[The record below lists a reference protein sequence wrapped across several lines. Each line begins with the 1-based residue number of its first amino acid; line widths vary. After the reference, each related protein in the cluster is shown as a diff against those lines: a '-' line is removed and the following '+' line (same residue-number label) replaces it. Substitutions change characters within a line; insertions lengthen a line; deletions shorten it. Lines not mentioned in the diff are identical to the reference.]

1 MVSIVITETTF
12 LFHAMKKLFV
22 LLFVLLNNFNFIF
35 AQNNLVI
42 NGDFEITTSCNFNS
56 GAIEKAI
63 PWQNPTNRSPDYF
76 NQCVGGFNVSIPKN
90 YFGFQYAHS
99 GIGHSGIICYNFSP
113 VDSTYR
119 EYIQGTLIK
128 SLKRKS
134 YFFTTY
140 ISLSDLPLQFS
151 YFASINKIGVYLSQN
166 QVFVATNGTLPF
178 TPQILADTT
187 VFYSDTLNWMK
198 ISGIYKASGGEQ
210 YLTIGNFSD
219 NKHTDTMR
227 IVKSNVLPIQSY
239 ISYYYIDDVS
249 LFEITEPHAIA
260 DTTICLGDSLI
271 IGANDTAI
279 ACNWYPAEG
288 INETSLTNPKASP
301 KQSTWYY
308 VSHYNS
314 FGYLAKDSV
323 YITVINCSNESSL
336 VLPNIISPNNDGVND
351 FFTAKSTNL
360 ASFNCQLINRWGVLV
375 AELSEP
381 NQSWNGTTKSG
392 VALPEGVYYY
402 VVSAKGKDD
411 KEYNLKGFVS
421 LVR

>member
-1 MVSIVITETTF
+1 MRYF
-12 LFHAMKKLFV
+12 LV
-22 LLFVLLNNFNFIF
+22 PLLILISAKTLLS
-35 AQNNLVI
+35 QSNLVY
-42 NGDFEITTSCNFNS
+42 NGNFEEKLSTNINS
-56 GAIEKAI
+56 GEIFKAKY
-63 PWQNPTNRSPDYF
+63 WNNPTNATPDYL
-76 NQCVGGFNVSIPKN
+76 NMIASLLVRIPKN
-90 YFGFQYAHS
+90 STGYQIAHS
-99 GIGHSGIICYNFSP
+99 DSGYAGIGAYGYSP
-113 VDSTYR
+113 VDSTSR
-119 EYIQGTLIK
+119 EYIQGTIK
-128 SLKRKS
+128 QPLNENNS
-134 YFFTTY
+134 YFYTMF
-140 ISLSDLPLQFS
+140 ISLADIPFHFS
-151 YFASINKIGVYLSQN
+151 YYVAINKIGVYFSQN
-166 QVFVATNGTLPF
+166 QIFFATNGTLPF
-178 TPQILADTT
+178 TPQIIADTSL
-187 VFYSDTLNWMK
+187 FYSDTLNWMK

-227 IVKSNVLPIQSY
+227 IVKSNVLPIQLY

-249 LFEITEPHAIA
+249 LFEITEPRAIA

-279 ACNWYPAEG
+279 ACNWYPATG
-288 INETSLTNPKASP
+288 ISDTSLTNPKASP
-301 KQSTWYY
+301 KQSAWYY

-336 VLPNIISPNNDGVND
+336 MLPNIISPNNDGIND
-351 FFTAKSTNL
+351 VFTAKSSNL
-360 ASFNCQLINRWGVLV
+360 VSFKCQLINRWGVLV

-381 NQSWNGTTKSG
+381 NQSWSGTTKSG

-402 VVSAKGKDD
+402 VVTAKGKDD

>member
-1 MVSIVITETTF
+1 MRYFLVLLLIVISVKT
-12 LFHAMKKLFV
+12 
-22 LLFVLLNNFNFIF
+22 LLS
-35 AQNNLVI
+35 QSNLVYNGNFEEKLSTNI
-42 NGDFEITTSCNFNS
+42 NPGEIF
-56 GAIEKAI
+56 KAKY
-63 PWQNPTNRSPDYF
+63 WNNPTNATPDYL
-76 NQCVGGFNVSIPKN
+76 NVIASLLMRIPKN
-90 YFGFQYAHS
+90 SLGYQIAHS
-99 GIGHSGIICYNFSP
+99 DSGYAGIVPYNYVQF
-113 VDSTYR
+113 DSTYK

-128 SLKRKS
+128 PLNTRS
-134 YFFTTY
+134 YFFSMY
-140 ISLSDLPLQFS
+140 VSLADIPLHYS
-151 YFASINKIGVYLSQN
+151 YYVAIKNLAVYFSQN
-166 QVFVATNGTLPF
+166 QVFVATTGTLPF
-178 TPQILADTT
+178 TPQIIADTT

-219 NKHTDTMR
+219 NNHTDTMR
-227 IVKSNVLPIQSY
+227 IVKSNVLPIQLY

-249 LFEITEPHAIA
+249 LYEITEPHAIA
-260 DTTICLGDSLI
+260 DTTICLGDSLL

-279 ACNWYPAEG
+279 ACNWYPALG
-288 INETSLTNPKASP
+288 INDTSLSNPKASP

-323 YITVINCSNESSL
+323 YITVINCSKESSL
-336 VLPNIISPNNDGVND
+336 MLPNIISPNNDGIND
-351 FFTAKSTNL
+351 VFTAKSSNL
-360 ASFNCQLINRWGVLV
+360 ASFHCLLINRWGVLV